1 MSLFLTAKAAGVEEV
16 VEAAKNSSPD
26 GFAQMIADYGPTVV
40 ILAVFLSLFVFI
52 VLALLKKSLK
62 TNEEEKEQSY
72 RDDMAKVVDE
82 IVSHILPVIQSMPA
96 KTDNTNNG
104 TNQLPAPKSTKS
116 LVEETIKTAI
126 IFKNVSK
133 TALTS
138 LDCQRIAIYVF
149 HNGNKSIS
157 GYPFIKF
164 TCIYEYTN
172 HNVEATIRGKNH
184 KDIIIYEYSDM
195 VNPLITDNEYV
206 CSNIDN
212 LDSQDQI
219 VKFIAGSDVNSIYM
233 RAIKS
238 EDDDII
244 GFTVAEF
251 SSYED
256 FLKVQNDGSL
266 RRDMEAYN
274 AVIKPII
281 NHHQMKETN

>member
-40 ILAVFLSLFVFI
+40 ILAVFLSLFVCI

-62 TNEEEKEQSY
+62 SNEEEKEQSY

-149 HNGNKSIS
+149 HNGTKAIS

-172 HNVEATIRGKNH
+172 HNAEATIRGNNH
-184 KDIIIYEYSDM
+184 KDVIIYEYSDM

-266 RRDMEAYN
+266 RRNMEAYN

>member
-1 MSLFLTAKAAGVEEV
+1 MLFR
-16 VEAAKNSSPD
+16 S
-26 GFAQMIADYGPTVV
+26 
-40 ILAVFLSLFVFI
+40 VFLSLFVFI

-62 TNEEEKEQSY
+62 SNEEEKEQNY
-72 RDDMAKVVDE
+72 RDNMAKVVDE
-82 IVSHILPVIQSMPA
+82 IVSHILPTLQSMPS
-96 KTDNTNNG
+96 KTEETNNDTG
-104 TNQLPAPKSTKS
+104 QLPAPKSTKS
-116 LVEETIKTAI
+116 LVEETVKTAI

-149 HNGNKSIS
+149 HNGTKAIS

-164 TCIYEYTN
+164 SCIYEYTN
-172 HNVEATIRGKNH
+172 HNVEATIRGRNH
-184 KDIIIYEYSDM
+184 KDVIIYEYSDL
-195 VNPLITDNEYV
+195 VNTLITDNEYV

-238 EDDDII
+238 EDDDIT

-251 SSYED
+251 SNYED
-256 FLKVQNDGSL
+256 FLKVRDNGNL
-266 RRDMEAYN
+266 RKNMEAYN

-281 NHHQMKETN
+281 NHH

>member
-16 VEAAKNSSPD
+16 VESAKNSSPD

-62 TNEEEKEQSY
+62 SNEEEKEQNY

-82 IVSHILPVIQSMPA
+82 IVSHLLPELQSIPA
-96 KTDNTNNG
+96 KTEEGNNDTG
-104 TNQLPAPKSTKS
+104 QLPVPNSTKS
-116 LVEETIKTAI
+116 LVEETVKTAI

-149 HNGNKSIS
+149 HNGTKAIS

-164 TCIYEYTN
+164 SCIYEYTN
-172 HNVEATIRGKNH
+172 HNVEATIRGRNH
-184 KDIIIYEYSDM
+184 KDVIIYEYSDL
-195 VNPLITDNEYV
+195 VNTLITDNEYV

-212 LDSQDQI
+212 IDSQDQI
-219 VKFIAGSDVNSIYM
+219 VKFIAGSDVKSIYM

-251 SSYED
+251 SNYED
-256 FLKVQNDGSL
+256 FLKVRDNGNL
-266 RRDMEAYN
+266 RKNMEAYN

-281 NHHQMKETN
+281 NHH

>member
-62 TNEEEKEQSY
+62 SNEEEKEQNY
-72 RDDMAKVVDE
+72 RDNMAKVVDE
-82 IVSHILPVIQSMPA
+82 IVSHLLPTLQSIPA
-96 KTDNTNNG
+96 KTEEGNNDTG
-104 TNQLPAPKSTKS
+104 QLPVPNSTKS
-116 LVEETIKTAI
+116 LVEETVKTAI

-149 HNGNKSIS
+149 HNGTKAIS

-164 TCIYEYTN
+164 SCIYEYTN
-172 HNVEATIRGKNH
+172 HNVEATIRGRNH
-184 KDIIIYEYSDM
+184 KDVIIYEYSDL
-195 VNPLITDNEYV
+195 VNTLITDNEYV

-219 VKFIAGSDVNSIYM
+219 VKFIAGSDVKSIYM
-233 RAIKS
+233 KAIKS

-251 SSYED
+251 SNYED
-256 FLKVQNDGSL
+256 FLKVRDNGNL
-266 RRDMEAYN
+266 RKNMEAYN

-281 NHHQMKETN
+281 NHH